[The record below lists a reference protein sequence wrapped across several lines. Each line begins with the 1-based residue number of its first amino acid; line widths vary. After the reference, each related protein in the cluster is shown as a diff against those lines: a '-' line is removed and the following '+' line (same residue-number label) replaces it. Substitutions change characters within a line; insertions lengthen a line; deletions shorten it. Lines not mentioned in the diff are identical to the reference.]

1 MHPSLKQLI
10 RLKEEFLAELKKE
23 LPMSTQLVMLLMLLW
38 EQNAP
43 QSKEEFMMLMMKLKK
58 PFKNFGNLSKN
69 LHMVMDMLRKRLTM
83 MMNTANMLTH
93 MLSKKKSRNLLMHS
107 TL

>member
-1 MHPSLKQLI
+1 
-10 RLKEEFLAELKKE
+10 
-23 LPMSTQLVMLLMLLW
+23 
-38 EQNAP
+38 
-43 QSKEEFMMLMMKLKK
+43 
-58 PFKNFGNLSKN
+58 
-69 LHMVMDMLRKRLTM
+69 MVMDMLRKRLTM